1 MYSRDYRDIVGGALL
16 TLSGL
21 AFAFYAIARYDLGAL
36 RRMGPGMFP
45 VGLGFV
51 LALLGALLLIGAL
64 RRRGPRSEIRIWTPF
79 FVLAGVAGFALMIR
93 PFGLIPA
100 IVVLTI
106 VSSLAELKFRP
117 ASTLILTVALCL
129 VAWLTF
135 KVGLGL
141 PMQMFRWPF

>member
-16 TLSGL
+16 TLGGL
-21 AFAFYAIARYDLGAL
+21 AFALYAINRYDLGVL

-45 VGLGFV
+45 AGLGFV
-51 LALLGALLLIGAL
+51 LAFLGVLLLIGAL
-64 RRRGPRSEIRIWTPF
+64 RRRGSRPEIRIWTPF

-100 IVVLTI
+100 IVVLTF
-106 VSSLAELKFRP
+106 VSSMAELKFRP
-117 ASTLILTVALCL
+117 TSILVLTVALCL
-129 VAWLTF
+129 IAWLTF